1 MTKQGRIWAIL
12 AGAAVIALTG
22 CSGSPSSTVPS
33 VLTGSSPAHS
43 VSATAAATGNK
54 VTGNGGGARP
64 SSSPA
69 PAASQPVPSASA
81 SIPASSVG
89 TSIPFPV
96 AVGDTWL
103 YRTQSSSSGES
114 GTTTNEIV
122 AAGPTSAGYRVEM
135 VSSSNVSGLGAGTEP
150 VFYFRS
156 DGSIG
161 WPVTDVGGLTAES
174 SVRWPDAAGLLYGNA
189 YHSVVPVEVALGGSQ
204 QSANATVTVQGEG
217 TAPVTVPAGTY
228 NALLVKMTFSTKLG
242 SDTVTTVISNWLAA
256 STGPVKIQVTTTVGG
271 KTEIAGTSE
280 LLKFTKASSPSDNS

>member
-22 CSGSPSSTVPS
+22 CTGSPNSTVPS

-43 VSATAAATGNK
+43 VSATAAATGSK
-54 VTGNGGGARP
+54 ATGNGGGSRP
-64 SSSPA
+64 SSTPA

-103 YRTQSSSSGES
+103 YRTQSSGQS

-189 YHSVVPVEVALGGSQ
+189 YHSVVPVEIALGGSE
-204 QSANATVTVQGEG
+204 QSASAKVTVQGGG

-256 STGPVKIQVTTTVGG
+256 STGPVKTQVTTTVGG
-271 KTEIAGTSE
+271 KTQIAGTSE